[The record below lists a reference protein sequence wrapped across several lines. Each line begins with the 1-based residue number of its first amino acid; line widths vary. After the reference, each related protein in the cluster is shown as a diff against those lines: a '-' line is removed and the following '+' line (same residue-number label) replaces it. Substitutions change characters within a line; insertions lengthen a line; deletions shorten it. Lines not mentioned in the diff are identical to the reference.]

1 MGVCVEMSLGLALEG
16 KVTSKMRAL
25 LIRGQD
31 NENIKSWVACVR
43 GEGRDSWSS
52 LDVRGLGPGRIS
64 QPASSAITII
74 SPSTL

>member
-31 NENIKSWVACVR
+31 NKNIIKSWVACVR
-43 GEGRDSWSS
+43 GEGRDS
-52 LDVRGLGPGRIS
+52 
-64 QPASSAITII
+64 
-74 SPSTL
+74 